1 MQRIEKNG
9 DKKMLVFKENERLY
23 LKSWNYN
30 AACIVSELAKIVINN
45 GGRVKPTYHAII
57 SNRTIDSAIKDY
69 LFKLERLTNI
79 INEGHGTEKTKIAIE
94 YVKKELEDMEA
105 INNDPITVSH
115 TSYISFTLNG
125 YYYYYQVDDNPFF
138 EFHYIKTPISNNKCS
153 RDAALVEEKKDWL
166 EDCFLKINCSK
177 DDIIKAASQIFNM
190 LVSADQSPIVR
201 DKTRRR
207 VPNTYN
213 GGYHYETIYSPE
225 RFENVNF

>member
-1 MQRIEKNG
+1 
-9 DKKMLVFKENERLY
+9 MLVLKENERLY

-57 SNRTIDSAIKDY
+57 SNRTIDSIIKDY
-69 LFKLERLTNI
+69 SFKLERYKNI
-79 INEGHGTEKTKIAIE
+79 VNEGHGNEKTKIAID
-94 YVKKELEDMEA
+94 YVKKELEKMEA
-105 INNDPITVSH
+105 LNNDPITVSH

-138 EFHYIKTPISNNKCS
+138 EFYYSKTPVSNNKYS
-153 RDAALVEEKKDWL
+153 RDAALMEDKKGWL
-166 EDCFLKINCSK
+166 YDCFLKVGCSK
-177 DDIIKAASQIFNM
+177 ADIIEAANQIFNM
-190 LVSADQSPIVR
+190 LVSADQSPIIR
-201 DKTRRR
+201 DKTRKR